1 MNLKSIILGL
11 ALVTATSTAALADHN
26 TAPVASASASIKIG
40 GSVTWGTDAKPVVI
54 RDHRYPEYR
63 DTSSNWNRRPRY
75 EQPRIEISAPRV
87 NAYGSTYMGGM
98 QSARWGSSGKTSL
111 PTRIENERE
120 DFLFTGNTQRFSTLT
135 LQAVA
140 GSTSV
145 AQVTIQFA
153 DHSTQVVRLDRAL
166 DSRNPVATI
175 DLTGYRGRALS
186 RVMVYGKSGY
196 GAAYQ
201 LTVQ

>member
-1 MNLKSIILGL
+1 MNLKPIILGL
-11 ALVTATSTAALADHN
+11 ALVTATSSVALADHD
-26 TAPVASASASIKIG
+26 TAPTASASASIKVG
-40 GSVTWGTDAKPVVI
+40 GSWSWGSDQPVV
-54 RDHRYPEYR
+54 RDHRDYR
-63 DTSSNWNRRPRY
+63 VYRQTPNWHRPRY
-75 EQPRIEISAPRV
+75 EEPRIAISAPRV

-98 QSARWGSSGKTSL
+98 QSARWGSSAKTSL

-120 DFLFTGNTQRFSTLT
+120 DFLFTGNTQRFSALT

-166 DSRNPVATI
+166 DARNPVVTI
-175 DLTGYRGRALS
+175 DLTGYRARALS